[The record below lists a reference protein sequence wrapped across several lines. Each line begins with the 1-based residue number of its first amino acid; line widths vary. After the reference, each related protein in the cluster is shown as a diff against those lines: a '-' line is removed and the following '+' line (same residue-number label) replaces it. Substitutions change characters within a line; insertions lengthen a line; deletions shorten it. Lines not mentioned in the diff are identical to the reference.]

1 MSVVGVVA
9 GGACQPDDGVAMD
22 ADEAAGLADAVAL
35 GQMLQDRDGGRFGE
49 VTAVQRRALALG
61 ETDPAGVAVELAEL
75 LVLAVAAADREVA
88 GVASARER
96 AVGILAAEARKIVHE
111 AIQPVYGGVEIGGWV
126 GSMSLILLRKIP
138 HAGSN
143 CLGHHRRSLIQLP
156 SCLIG

>member
-9 GGACQPDDGVAMD
+9 GGACQADDGVAMD

-35 GQMLQDRDGGRFGE
+35 GQVLQDRDGGRFGE

-61 ETDPAGVAVELAEL
+61 ETGPAGVAVELAEL

-96 AVGILAAEARKIVHE
+96 AVGILAAEARKIVPE
-111 AIQPVYGGVEIGGWV
+111 AIRPVDGGVEIEGWV
-126 GSMSLILLRKIP
+126 GSMSLILT
-138 HAGSN
+138 
-143 CLGHHRRSLIQLP
+143 RRSRNQER
-156 SCLIG
+156 